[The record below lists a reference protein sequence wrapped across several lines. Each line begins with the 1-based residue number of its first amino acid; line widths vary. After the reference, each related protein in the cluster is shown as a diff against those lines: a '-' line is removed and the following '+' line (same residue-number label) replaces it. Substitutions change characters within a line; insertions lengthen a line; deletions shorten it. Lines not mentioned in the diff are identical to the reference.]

1 MVKANSSTQWFIW
14 TVRPGKFE
22 IVKAYLEKEVKEVS
36 DILFPTETSEK
47 ETKTGSKKTK
57 TSPLYAGYV
66 FLQYTHDVTD
76 PVVWVKINKHPFVA
90 SYVGP
95 CTAADIALIVR

>member
-1 MVKANSSTQWFIW
+1 MVKAGSSSQWFIW

-47 ETKTGSKKTK
+47 KTKTGRKKIK

-66 FLQYTHDVTD
+66 FLQYSHDVNN
-76 PVVWVKINKHPFVA
+76 PVAWVKINSHPFIA

-95 CTAADIALIVR
+95 CTAADIAAIAK

>member
-1 MVKANSSTQWFIW
+1 MVNADASPQWFIW

-47 ETKTGSKKTK
+47 KTKTGAKKTK

-66 FLQYTHDVTD
+66 FLQYTHDVSD
-76 PVVWVKINKHPFVA
+76 PVAWVKINRHPFVA
-90 SYVGP
+90 GYVGP
-95 CTAADIALIVR
+95 CTAADIAQIAK